1 MGNVIY
7 AVNYN
12 HDLLWYKHNG
22 YNTGTWDWSADVGQK
37 VGNGWDFKKVIA
49 RGNGVIY
56 AITHDHDLLWY
67 KHNGHN
73 TLPWGRPPHV
83 GQKVRNGWHFE
94 QAIAG
99 RTGG

>member
-37 VGNGWDFKKVIA
+37 VGNGWDFKEVIA
-49 RGNGVIY
+49 GGHGVIY
-56 AITHDHDLLWY
+56 AIPHAHGLPWY
-67 KHNGHN
+67 KHNAHN
-73 TLPWGRPPHV
+73 TGSSDRGADVDPNVCKGLDFKEVFPLGKRV
-83 GQKVRNGWHFE
+83 
-94 QAIAG
+94 
-99 RTGG
+99 